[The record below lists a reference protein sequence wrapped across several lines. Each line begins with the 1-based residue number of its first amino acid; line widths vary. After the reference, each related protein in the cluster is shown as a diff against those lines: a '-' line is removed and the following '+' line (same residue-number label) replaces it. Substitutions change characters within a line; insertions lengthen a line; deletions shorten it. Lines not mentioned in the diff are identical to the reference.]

1 MEISKEVKVGLLAT
15 SALVI
20 MYLGFNFLK
29 GRETFASTN
38 IYCTTYATSAGL
50 GSSSPVIVNGMTVGK
65 VKSIRILPEQGYS
78 ALVTFA
84 VEKSITLTDAT
95 QARLVSRSL
104 WGEKAIDLLIKP
116 GAPLNTHDAVPGE
129 VEQSLG
135 EAFSK
140 NAVPTLND
148 AKDASKLAGQFLA
161 SMVENAHR
169 INGVLANLEA
179 TAQELRQT
187 VKVNQEGV
195 SQVTKNLTTFSG
207 VLADSESGI
216 GPLLVKLN
224 QLMEGLEGGEAQ
236 IAAKKLNSILGSLEQ
251 LLDKT
256 ETGKNSLSK
265 LLHDDALYNNL
276 SQTLVTFDQLL
287 FDLRAHPWR
296 YVNFSVFGPKK
307 SRESRQKD

>member
-50 GSSSPVIVNGMTVGK
+50 RSSSPVLVNGVAVGK
-65 VKSIRILPEQGYS
+65 VKSIKILPEQAYS

-84 VEKSITLTDAT
+84 VEKSIILTDAT
-95 QARLVSRSL
+95 QTRLVSHSL

-116 GAPLNTHDAVPGE
+116 GAPLNTYDAVPGE
-129 VEQSLG
+129 VEESLS

-148 AKDASKLAGQFLA
+148 AKDASRLVGQFLS
-161 SMVENAHR
+161 SMVENAER
-169 INGVLANLEA
+169 INGVLTNLEA
-179 TAQELRQT
+179 TAQELRQA

-195 SQVTKNLTTFSG
+195 SQVTKNLTAFSG

-216 GPLLVKLN
+216 GPLLVKMN
-224 QLMEGLEGGEAQ
+224 QLMKGLEGGEAQ
-236 IAAKKLNSILGSLEQ
+236 IAANKLNNILESFEQ

-256 ETGKNSLSK
+256 DAGQSSFSK
-265 LLHDDALYNNL
+265 LLRDDALYNNL
-276 SQTLVTFDQLL
+276 NQTLVTFDQLL

-296 YVNFSVFGPKK
+296 YVNFSVFGPKQ